1 MEITLTPQESEQMF
15 YDSMCN
21 VFGNGWFDGYGLEL
35 EFNEEDYDQSKEK
48 LNNPCFE
55 DVLLQILKDGK
66 KLTLVDVEYDGEYTR
81 SITIDDIS
89 TRDNYS
95 LVIQFHYTLFIIPS
109 DVFLG
114 FPKVLIETLK
124 YVFHVVRG

>member
-81 SITIDDIS
+81 SITIEDVHKKVSKTPIHHLMDMINE
-89 TRDNYS
+89 DGD
-95 LVIQFHYTLFIIPS
+95 VITS
-109 DVFLG
+109 DV
-114 FPKVLIETLK
+114 VLQT
-124 YVFHVVRG
+124 VFFDEIIFG